1 MGHLVGIAQ
10 LLHSRGAVAA
20 ADDGD
25 GVGLAEGLSHGLS
38 TLGKGGELKHAH
50 GAVPNHGAGVG
61 HGVTVQ
67 LHGLGTDVQAL
78 PAIGDLP
85 GLDHLALGVRGEG
98 VGADRVHRQQQ
109 LHALGSR
116 FFHHFVGVSLPVG
129 LQQAVAHLAA
139 LGGGERVGHAA
150 ADDDGVGDLQ
160 QVVDDTD
167 LAGDLAAAQNGHQG
181 PLGVGQGAAD
191 DLQLLLDQEAGHGRQ
206 IVRHAGGGG
215 VGPVDGAEGVRHI
228 QVRHIRQGLGQSRVV
243 LGLALFKAGV
253 LQQHDLAGLQGGGL
267 GPGVG
272 AHHILRHDD
281 GLAQQLAQALGHG
294 LEAQGRVRAV
304 LRLAQMGAG
313 DDGSVLVQ
321 KILDSGQ
328 GGPDALVVGDDAAA
342 VFSQGHVEIAAQ
354 QNLLAGHV
362 HVPDSLLFIIHW
374 EFLRFISFL
383 SSIINCI
390 QRCRTMPSLRY
401 PASRETRFAAGPRRH
416 IPPRCC

>member
-1 MGHLVGIAQ
+1 M
-10 LLHSRGAVAA
+10 
-20 ADDGD
+20 
-25 GVGLAEGLSHGLS
+25 
-38 TLGKGGELKHAH
+38 
-50 GAVPNHGAGVG
+50 
-61 HGVTVQ
+61 
-67 LHGLGTDVQAL
+67 
-78 PAIGDLP
+78 
-85 GLDHLALGVRGEG
+85 
-98 VGADRVHRQQQ
+98 
-109 LHALGSR
+109 
-116 FFHHFVGVSLPVG
+116 
-129 LQQAVAHLAA
+129 
-139 LGGGERVGHAA
+139 
-150 ADDDGVGDLQ
+150 
-160 QVVDDTD
+160 
-167 LAGDLAAAQNGHQG
+167 
-181 PLGVGQGAAD
+181 
-191 DLQLLLDQEAGHGRQ
+191 
-206 IVRHAGGGG
+206 
-215 VGPVDGAEGVRHI
+215 DGAEGVRHI

-321 KILDSGQ
+321 KILDGGQ

-362 HVPDSLLFIIHW
+362 HVPDGLLFIIHW

-390 QRCRTMPSLRY
+390 QRCRTMPSLQY
-401 PASRETRFAAGPRRH
+401 PAGRETRFAAGPRRH